1 MVNWHDPAVLEKEYL
16 AVLKLNHVVA
26 GIYIWETM
34 FTLGFELDVL
44 RGKRPYRRTIWVG
57 HNVMPR
63 SSPPPKSKQL
73 YLGTRYTAL
82 LAFIVYFIDIDSS
95 VILPCQ
101 LVTTTS
107 YVRVPHSIT
116 HFATAIEC
124 DFDPRRIAIWD
135 RNIFV
140 SLLVIGTWLGDLGL
154 NIYGSFELR
163 ATYDPTV
170 ETCNL
175 LDFRKILVN
184 VVCILV
190 VDVVLLMSMLI
201 GLLRYS
207 HRNSTGLWHLLYQQ
221 CIIWLFLA
229 AIADVPL
236 LVFIS
241 LNLNDAM
248 NDAFSAVT
256 VSIMSIAAGRMYRSL
271 FEHAFSTEH
280 MPPHVSRITSQY
292 RAPNIHGNIRVTSS
306 HASVFKHTQL
316 EVSPDTSIPMDLDA
330 NLPPAPLS
338 PDIEKQAH
346 GRSN

>member
-44 RGKRPYRRTIWVG
+44 RGKRPYRRTIW
-57 HNVMPR
+57 
-63 SSPPPKSKQL
+63 L

-107 YVRVPHSIT
+107 YVLRYVSWEFASLLIALRV
-116 HFATAIEC
+116 
-124 DFDPRRIAIWD
+124 IAIWD

-154 NIYGSFELR
+154 NIYGSFKLR

-190 VDVVLLMSMLI
+190 VDVVLLMTMLI

-241 LNLNDAM
+241 LSLNGAY
-248 NDAFSAVT
+248 
-256 VSIMSIAAGRMYRSL
+256 IGL
-271 FEHAFSTEH
+271 
-280 MPPHVSRITSQY
+280 HVQGDQF
-292 RAPNIHGNIRVTSS
+292 PCWPSS
-306 HASVFKHTQL
+306 ML
-316 EVSPDTSIPMDLDA
+316 
-330 NLPPAPLS
+330 
-338 PDIEKQAH
+338 
-346 GRSN
+346 